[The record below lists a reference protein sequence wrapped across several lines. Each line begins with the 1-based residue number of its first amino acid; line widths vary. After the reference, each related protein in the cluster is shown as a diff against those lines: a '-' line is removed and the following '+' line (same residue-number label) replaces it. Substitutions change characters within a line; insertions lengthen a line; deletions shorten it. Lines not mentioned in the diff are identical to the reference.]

1 MPNTNC
7 DLKEKGFDVF
17 LCFVELLPSF
27 YLRACW
33 LGTVW
38 AMLGAVYC
46 SYVNGLDVI
55 SFGRLLAGKRNH
67 ISYFV
72 ARF

>member
-7 DLKEKGFDVF
+7 DLMEKGFDVF
-17 LCFVELLPSF
+17 LCFVELLPLF

-46 SYVNGLDVI
+46 SNVNGLDVI
-55 SFGRLLAGKRNH
+55 RFGRLLAGKRNH